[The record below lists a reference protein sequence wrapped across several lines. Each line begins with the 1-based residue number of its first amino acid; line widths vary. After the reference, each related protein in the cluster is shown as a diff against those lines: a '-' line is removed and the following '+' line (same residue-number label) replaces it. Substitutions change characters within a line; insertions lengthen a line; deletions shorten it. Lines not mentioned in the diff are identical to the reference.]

1 MALTGD
7 SASPLKAKGRT
18 PFRSWF
24 GPIIVIG
31 AVGCALATF
40 LVVAEFGAISPTDDR
55 LLPLLIVN
63 GVFVAVLLAMVIV
76 KAWRL
81 YRVWRRGEAAARL
94 HVRTVGFFAV
104 IALIPAILLAVAG
117 SLTLERVLNPAFMS
131 SVKVFVHNTAEAAAV
146 FRESQCRA
154 LLQEAQLTASDLDR
168 ASILFNS
175 DRPYFH
181 QIFQSRAYFLGF
193 SVAAL
198 VKSNGEILDRVDVAQ
213 NAAAIIIAPPQS
225 EFDDARRGEP
235 LCLVIDDGKSF
246 VALRALNAFQD
257 TFLYVTRPIDPI
269 AVEFPKQAQ
278 SLISSYDAFD
288 SYRAAVQRAFVL
300 MYAFLTTIML
310 LSSIW
315 FGLDFADR
323 LVTPIRDL
331 IAATD
336 EVSAGN
342 LDVRVNVDKQHGD
355 LARLGDVFNN
365 MTTEL
370 NLQQNRLIEANRIN
384 DERREFTEA
393 VLSGVPV
400 AVMGVDSESVVTIL
414 NRSAEELSLADPT
427 GQATVGASVASVL
440 PEIVPILKDAAEVFP
455 RAVQSQIIIKRGVA
469 ERTLNVRVTS
479 ARADAGQHNYVVTL
493 DDITDLVMAQRTS
506 AWADVARRIAHEIK
520 NPLTPIQLSAE
531 RLRRKYGKVIQEDRD
546 IFDQCTDT
554 IVRQVDDIKRM
565 VDEFSSFARM
575 PKARPARDDLNECI
589 RQVAFLMRVGNA
601 DLDIV
606 EDLPETP
613 VIAQFDRR
621 LLSQALTNI
630 VKNAVE
636 GIAAREEKDA
646 LEKGRV
652 EIKLDVRDRMA
663 EIDVIDNGKGF
674 PAMNRQ
680 RLLEPYMT
688 TRSDGTGLGLPI
700 VAKIVE
706 DHGGRLELL
715 DAPSG
720 RGACVRLIVPLAA
733 ETSSKEEPR
742 AAGAQDEKAPAYAR
756 EPGQSGV

>member
-1 MALTGD
+1 MALTGEN
-7 SASPLKAKGRT
+7 AP
-18 PFRSWF
+18 PRSEKEPSSRRAWF
-24 GPIIVIG
+24 GPIIAIG
-31 AVGCALATF
+31 AAGCALATF
-40 LVVAEFGAISPTDDR
+40 LVVTEFRILSPTDDR
-55 LLPLLIVN
+55 LLPLFIAN
-63 GVFVAVLLAMVIV
+63 GVLLGVLAIMVVV

-94 HVRTVGFFAV
+94 HVRIVGIFAV
-104 IALIPAILLAVAG
+104 IALIPAILLAIAG
-117 SLTLERVLNPAFMS
+117 SLTLERALNPAFMS
-131 SVKVFVHNTAEAAAV
+131 SVKIFVHNTAKAAEA
-146 FRESQCRA
+146 FQSSQCQA

-168 ASILFNS
+168 AKVMFDA
-175 DRPYFH
+175 DRTFFH
-181 QIFQSRAYFLGF
+181 QIFASRAQFLGF

-198 VKSNGEILDRVDVAQ
+198 VKSNGQILDRVDVAR
-213 NAAAIIIAPPQS
+213 NTASIIIAPPES
-225 EFDDARRGEP
+225 EFENARRGEP

-246 VALRALNAFQD
+246 VALRALSKFED
-257 TFLYVTRPIDPI
+257 TFLYVTRPVDPF
-269 AVEFPKQAQ
+269 AVDFPKQTQ
-278 SLISSYDAFD
+278 TLISNYDAFD
-288 SYRAAVQRAFVL
+288 AYRAAVQRAFVL
-300 MYAFLTTIML
+300 MYSLLTTIML

-323 LVTPIRDL
+323 LVTPIRTL

-336 EVSAGN
+336 EVSTGN
-342 LDVRVNVDKQHGD
+342 LDVRVKVDRSHGE

-370 NLQQNRLIEANRIN
+370 NLQQRRLLEANRIN

-393 VLSGVPV
+393 VLAGVPA
-400 AVMGVDSESVVTIL
+400 AVIGVDAYGIVTIL
-414 NRSAEELSLADPT
+414 NRSAEELSLNDAK
-427 GQATVGASVASVL
+427 GQATVGASIADVM
-440 PEIVPILKDAAEVFP
+440 PELAPILSDAVELFP
-455 RAVQSQIIIKRGVA
+455 RSVQSQITIKRGVA
-469 ERTLNVRVTS
+469 ERTFNIRVTS
-479 ARADAGQHNYVVTL
+479 SRADQAHPNFVVTL
-493 DDITDLVMAQRTS
+493 DDITDLVTAQRTS

-531 RLRRKYGKVIQEDRD
+531 RLKRKYGRLIQEDKD

-575 PKARPARDDLNECI
+575 PKARPERDDLNECV

-601 DLDIV
+601 DVDIV
-606 EDLPETP
+606 EALPDAA
-613 VIAQFDRR
+613 IYAQFDRR

-630 VKNAVE
+630 VKNAIE
-636 GIAAREEKDA
+636 GIAAREEADA
-646 LEKGRV
+646 GEKGRV
-652 EIKLDVRDRMA
+652 EIRLATRDHMV

-700 VAKIVE
+700 VAKIIE

-715 DAPSG
+715 DAPTG
-720 RGACVRLIVPLAA
+720 RGACVRLILPMAA
-733 ETSSKEEPR
+733 EQETQQPQGAEEQ
-742 AAGAQDEKAPAYAR
+742 AAALEHSGQ
-756 EPGQSGV
+756 QSGA

>member
-7 SASPLKAKGRT
+7 SASPPKAKGRT

-55 LLPLLIVN
+55 LLPLLIIN

-168 ASILFNS
+168 AAILYNS

-213 NAAAIIIAPPQS
+213 NAASIIIAPPQS

-246 VALRALNAFQD
+246 VALRALSAFQD

-278 SLISSYDAFD
+278 NLISSYDVFD
-288 SYRAAVQRAFVL
+288 AYRAAVQRAFVL

-400 AVMGVDSESVVTIL
+400 AVMGVDSESIVTIL

-469 ERTLNVRVTS
+469 ERTLNVRVTL
-479 ARADAGQHNYVVTL
+479 ARADAGHHNYVVTL

-606 EDLPETP
+606 EELPETS

-652 EIKLDVRDRMA
+652 EIRLNVRDRMA

-742 AAGAQDEKAPAYAR
+742 AAGAQAEKAPAHAS